1 MEVSGFMV
9 TVEVGVTS
17 VSLDFSPASVSS
29 VVGTAFSV
37 GPVDGAGVAVVVV
50 IGVVAVVVAVVGA
63 GVIVS
68 DLTVIF
74 SASRP
79 LSLKKADLVAA
90 FTSSFCTTSPRS
102 AKSTEPPS
110 SFAFSFIFA
119 VSKDS
124 SLFIITL
131 PCLRKETKQNC

>member
-1 MEVSGFMV
+1 MNSSNYYNIINCDGIVFIYESG
-9 TVEVGVTS
+9 
-17 VSLDFSPASVSS
+17 A
-29 VVGTAFSV
+29 A
-37 GPVDGAGVAVVVV
+37 VDGASGVVVV
-50 IGVVAVVVAVVGA
+50 VVVVVVVGG

-74 SASRP
+74 FASRP
-79 LSLKKADLVAA
+79 LSWKKADSVAA
-90 FTSSFCTTSPRS
+90 FLSSFCTTVPRS

-131 PCLRKETKQNC
+131 P